1 MVGRNGAVALL
12 VVAVALACSGV
23 ANASERPKKPT
34 GEPDPALHIQI
45 GEPMPDFKFMDV
57 RNAPKDFEVTREALK
72 GKVVVL
78 DFWGPF
84 CAPCLSLFPHMNNL
98 HETFKDKGVV
108 FVAIADQPFD
118 RCKPKLKKHPLNFI
132 QVFDINFVAF
142 KAFGV
147 AALPRTVIIG
157 KDGKVAAYT
166 RPGRINGEVLEAA
179 LAGKPIDSFYRAS
192 EFQKKKP

>member
-1 MVGRNGAVALL
+1 MIVGRKSALAVLL
-12 VVAVALACSGV
+12 VAGAFAWSSAV
-23 ANASERPKKPT
+23 ASERAKKPT

-45 GEPMPDFKFMDV
+45 GEPMPDFKFLDV
-57 RNAPKDFEVTREALK
+57 RNAPEDFEVTREALK

-84 CAPCLSLFPHMNNL
+84 CAPCLSLFPHMNNM
-98 HETFKDKGVV
+98 HEKFKDKGVV

-118 RCKPKLKKHPLNFI
+118 RCEPKLKKHPLNFI
-132 QVFDINFVAF
+132 QVFDINFAAF

-147 AALPRTVIIG
+147 SALPRTVIIG
-157 KDGKVAAYT
+157 KDGNVAAYT
-166 RPGRINGEVLEAA
+166 RPGRINTEVLEAV

-192 EFQKKKP
+192 EFQRKKD